1 VVILEAEGEFDTYS
15 STLLLSSADPMMY
28 LLLSILVFLV
38 LVPKATPSFGI
49 PGTTQTI
56 SGYDTELGEDPIC
69 WRSNASTVEGEI
81 EDIPF
86 PNPLVKNFKLLG
98 EVALLRK
105 CPGLNYITG
114 KAPLEFQRGERLRT
128 GKIYEYS
135 VSITLEIASL
145 GGNVFISDEGPLI
158 GVQILLCK
166 LGAGFCSPFIHEEAN
181 ARLAAQGILTPP
193 SKGDSHGGTHTHSGY
208 NFFKVPPQ
216 DGPFYK
222 LDVTV
227 PMLVNTAGEYFAVA
241 SAQMYVG
248 DELEEPATERYDMA
262 NAFLQD
268 QRLITYQEPA
278 DILEVP
284 DGVLIVSYVAI
295 GVVAFVIFF
304 LLVETIKNRN
314 HQVLRLTQGCFLIVF
329 LIAAL
334 VMVVSSFLFAPKN
347 DHYCNASFPI
357 VLISAQ
363 LLYAITIGRLWRIN
377 AVISPLLM
385 HSLRQKTGWTSRMM
399 EYLRTVTSWNTDS
412 RRRRPK
418 NLRKQISHWQ
428 LGLVVALFTL
438 PQVIIQV
445 LSFTLQPQWRTIDY
459 NEDESKGRATC
470 DSGFDMKSS
479 LRDYGFWVFILLI
492 VLLLFMAQ
500 ATSELP
506 SLFSETKVIY
516 ESALF
521 SIVLLVLGMGIIIVT
536 DDPATSPSVTYLV
549 AVVWTLSIALNT
561 SLRIMLPKLRM
572 VWRNEKVVV
581 SKLVSDH
588 AKSVREEDLRFS
600 SIGGTVSVLSST
612 YSHSSVRMSGM
623 HSNSLELA
631 DAIVS
636 ECDNYQDHDKPGQN
650 NEDTEKMNSSPGGS
664 ADFVQPPTPQ
674 FPPSETPKPGND
686 DGDSKPRANALSP
699 RKKTPSSR
707 ILVQCD
713 EPPSRRLLLKMV
725 DLQQQLSEI
734 NSRVMSGLAVSEEE
748 WNKVRTMSSKLGS
761 TFKDDVD
768 FAWDSDRADI
778 PAQSKVQ
785 GGVVEEAEHARE
797 HHSSVRF
804 QDDDANEGTVKE
816 DTKGDLEDLS
826 KKVFHRLVGQ
836 SPRVGSM
843 DHSSVVRFLDENTNG
858 NEADTVEE
866 PSQDLADAV

>member
-1 VVILEAEGEFDTYS
+1 MMHH
-15 STLLLSSADPMMY
+15 LLS
-28 LLLSILVFLV
+28 LLVFLV
-38 LVPKATPSFGI
+38 LVPKAEPSFGI

-105 CPGLNYITG
+105 CPGLNFITG
-114 KAPLEFQRGERLRT
+114 KAPPESQRGERLRT
-128 GKIYEYS
+128 GQIYDYG
-135 VSITLEIASL
+135 VSITLEVRSL
-145 GGNVFISDEGPLI
+145 GGNVFVSDEGPLI

-181 ARLAAQGILTPP
+181 GRLAAQGILTPP
-193 SKGDSHGGTHTHSGY
+193 SKGDSHGGTHTHSGF
-208 NFFKVPPQ
+208 NFFKVPPE
-216 DGPFYK
+216 DGPIYK
-222 LDVTV
+222 LDVTI

-248 DELEEPATERYDMA
+248 GDLEEPATERYDMA
-262 NAFLQD
+262 NGLLLD

-278 DILEVP
+278 EILVVP
-284 DGVLIVSYVAI
+284 DAVLIVSYVAI
-295 GVVAFVIFF
+295 GVVALVILF
-304 LLVETIKNRN
+304 LLVETVKNRN
-314 HQVLRLTQGCFLIVF
+314 HQVLRLTQGYFLIVF
-329 LIAAL
+329 LVAAL
-334 VMVVSSFLFAPKN
+334 VLVVSSFLFDPKN

-363 LLYAITIGRLWRIN
+363 LLHAITIGRLWRIN

-399 EYLRTVTSWNTDS
+399 EYLRTVTSWDTNFL
-412 RRRRPK
+412 RRRPK

-445 LSFTLQPQWRTIDY
+445 LSLTLQPQSLTIDF

-470 DSGFDMKSS
+470 DSGVDMKAS
-479 LRDYGFWVFILLI
+479 LLHYGFWT
-492 VLLLFMAQ
+492 LLLLMMLLLVMAQ
-500 ATSELP
+500 TTSQLP
-506 SLFSETKVIY
+506 SLFNETKVIY

-521 SIVLLVLGMGIIIVT
+521 SIVLLVLGMGVIVVT
-536 DDPATSPSVTYLV
+536 DDPATSPSITYMV

-588 AKSVREEDLRFS
+588 AKSVRADDLRHS
-600 SIGGTVSVLSST
+600 TIGTSFMVSGLSET
-612 YSHSSVRMSGM
+612 YCHSSVRESGVR
-623 HSNSLELA
+623 SNSLELA
-631 DAIVS
+631 DALVS
-636 ECDNYQDHDKPGQN
+636 ECDDNRNHEKPVASA
-650 NEDTEKMNSSPGGS
+650 EDTEKVASSPGGS

-674 FPPSETPKPGND
+674 FPHPESPKPGND
-686 DGDSKPRANALSP
+686 DDNSKRRANGLPP
-699 RKKTPSSR
+699 RRRTPSSR

-725 DLQQQLSEI
+725 DLQEQLSAI
-734 NSRVMSGLAVSEEE
+734 NSRIMSGIAVSEEE
-748 WNKVRTMSSKLGS
+748 WNTVRKLSSKLGS
-761 TFKDDVD
+761 TFNDDVD

-778 PAQSKVQ
+778 PVQ
-785 GGVVEEAEHARE
+785 CKAH
-797 HHSSVRF
+797 
-804 QDDDANEGTVKE
+804 GTVREETEEYFE
-816 DTKGDLEDLS
+816 D
-826 KKVFHRLVGQ
+826 R
-836 SPRVGSM
+836 
-843 DHSSVVRFLDENTNG
+843 SVVRFQVEEANG
-858 NEADTVEE
+858 NEAASVEE
-866 PSQDLADAV
+866 RSPYAADVV